1 MYETEEEDELA
12 LRMSDVVG
20 GLDVEAYILT
30 LKLVGEFDQPE
41 VLAVIDVPATPV
53 PDNVTDPPLGG
64 DRGGETVA
72 VLEDIAGVELPAA
85 FTAVT
90 RQRIGLR

>member
-1 MYETEEEDELA
+1 MYETEEDDELA

-64 DRGGETVA
+64 DRGAATVTLFEKA
-72 VLEDIAGVELPAA
+72 CTPLGDAA
-85 FTAVT
+85 FIAVT
-90 RQRIGLR
+90 RQRIGLL